1 MKYFSSL
8 LIACALFSGVAQA
21 SSNQAWNEQRQHML
35 KACLKASQFKD
46 AHARGKPAEFDDQVG
61 ISALLI
67 EGVYPQKHMQQRSG
81 TELCLY
87 DRKQQQAYISEWNPD
102 AK

>member
-1 MKYFSSL
+1 
-8 LIACALFSGVAQA
+8 
-21 SSNQAWNEQRQHML
+21 
-35 KACLKASQFKD
+35 
-46 AHARGKPAEFDDQVG
+46 
-61 ISALLI
+61 
-67 EGVYPQKHMQQRSG
+67 MQQRTG